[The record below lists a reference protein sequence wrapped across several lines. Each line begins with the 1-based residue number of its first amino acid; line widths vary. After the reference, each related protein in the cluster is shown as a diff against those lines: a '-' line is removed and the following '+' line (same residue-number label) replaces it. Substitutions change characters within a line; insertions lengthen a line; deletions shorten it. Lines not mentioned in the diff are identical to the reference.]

1 MFSKEERELLVR
13 LRSKCYNAKANFR
26 NMHQNKTNCTFGCP
40 EVEDQEHIFV
50 NCPKINKTR
59 EVEFENIDKTVE
71 KQKEVIEVFLNVD
84 KERKLAM
91 EALLPG
97 GGGTARTLANPSV

>member
-97 GGGTARTLANPSV
+97 GDNARTLANPSV